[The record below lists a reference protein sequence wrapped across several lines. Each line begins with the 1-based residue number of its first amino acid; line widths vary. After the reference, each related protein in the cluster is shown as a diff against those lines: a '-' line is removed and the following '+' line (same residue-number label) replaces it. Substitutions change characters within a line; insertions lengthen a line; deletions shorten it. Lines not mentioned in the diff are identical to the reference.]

1 VFLVVRRPK
10 YACRACEE
18 VVVQAPAPA
27 RLIGGDIC
35 GLTHEE
41 RRAVRQDKS
50 RSIIDSLAPWLTDV
64 INKIVN
70 DHPEQPD
77 QRS

>member
-1 VFLVVRRPK
+1 
-10 YACRACEE
+10 
-18 VVVQAPAPA
+18 
-27 RLIGGDIC
+27 
-35 GLTHEE
+35 
-41 RRAVRQDKS
+41 RAVRQDKS